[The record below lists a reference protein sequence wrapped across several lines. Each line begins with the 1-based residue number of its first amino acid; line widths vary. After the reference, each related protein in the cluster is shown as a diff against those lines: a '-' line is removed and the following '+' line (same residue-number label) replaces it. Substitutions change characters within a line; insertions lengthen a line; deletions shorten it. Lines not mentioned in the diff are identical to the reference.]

1 MSKTKY
7 AVNITL
13 ECDLI
18 EADSREHLEEIIN
31 KYIDNLAKQDDESIT
46 WSSVD
51 WNVVYASQGEEI
63 K

>member
-1 MSKTKY
+1 MSKKQY

-18 EADSREHLEEIIN
+18 EADNREQLEGVIN
-31 KYIDNLAKQDDESIT
+31 AYIDTLAKQDDTSLT

-51 WNVVYASQGEEI
+51 WTVVYASQGEEQ
-63 K
+63 

>member
-1 MSKTKY
+1 MTQY

-18 EADSREHLEEIIN
+18 EAKDRKHLEEIIN
-31 KYIDNLAKQDDESIT
+31 AYIDTLAKQADESIT

-51 WNVVYASQGEEI
+51 WNVVYASKGEEQE
-63 K
+63 